1 LKLAGTGTPIVNFS
15 TGKES
20 AMRPFFFATCVIVV
34 VSLAFAAPLEARG
47 GKGGGGGGRGR
58 GNSGGGQGGGGPKWN
73 RQTSH
78 PGGGQRAAH
87 HEHKPAHDAHKHQFA
102 DKPPKPDKDKE
113 KHEKPDKHARN
124 TAVSDPANQP
134 SEAYNKKQ
142 KQLAIE
148 QQNRDKRIAQ
158 AQHLREIGERNGNQ
172 NLLDNADRME
182 AFAHDHYARRVS
194 QLEKFGVTDPLL
206 NPGTGVTDPLL
217 PGTNG
222 LVDPLGGLET
232 LNSLPL
238 LP

>member
-1 LKLAGTGTPIVNFS
+1 
-15 TGKES
+15 
-20 AMRPFFFATCVIVV
+20 MRPFFFASLVMIV
-34 VSLAFAAPLEARG
+34 VSLAFAPPLDARG
-47 GKGGGGGGRGR
+47 GKGGGGGQGRG
-58 GNSGGGQGGGGPKWN
+58 GGGGGHGGGGHGGGGPKWN

-78 PGGGQRAAH
+78 PGSGQRVA
-87 HEHKPAHDAHKHQFA
+87 EHGQKPAHSDKPQFA
-102 DKPPKPDKDKE
+102 NKPDKPDKDIE
-113 KHEKPDKHARN
+113 QHDKYARSTSPN
-124 TAVSDPANQP
+124 NPTNQP
-134 SEAYNKKQ
+134 TDAFNKKQ

-182 AFAHDHYARRVS
+182 AFAHDHYARRVN

-222 LVDPLGGLET
+222 LVDPLSGWGT

>member
-1 LKLAGTGTPIVNFS
+1 
-15 TGKES
+15 
-20 AMRPFFFATCVIVV
+20 MRPFFFASLVMIV
-34 VSLAFAAPLEARG
+34 VSLAFAPPLEARG
-47 GKGGGGGGRGR
+47 GKGGGGGQGRG
-58 GNSGGGQGGGGPKWN
+58 GGGNGGGGPKWS
-73 RQTSH
+73 RQQS
-78 PGGGQRAAH
+78 PSGGGQRLV
-87 HEHKPAHDAHKHQFA
+87 EHGQKPAQTSKPQFA
-102 DKPPKPDKDKE
+102 DKPSKPDKDE
-113 KHEKPDKHARN
+113 QQHDKHARSTSPN
-124 TAVSDPANQP
+124 DPASP
-134 SEAYNKKQ
+134 PTDAYNKKQ

-222 LVDPLGGLET
+222 LVDPLSGLGT
-232 LNSLPL
+232 PGFLPL